1 MVRQRADLCA
11 ARYCHWRGGNPVFL
25 PPLPLLDVSIY
36 GTVWII
42 LAAYLSNFLAL
53 VLRPVL
59 AGFAQ
64 IEPALDE
71 AARLCGA
78 GLMRRMRDILLPLA
92 APSALAGGLLVF
104 LTALNEIQ
112 VSVLLVTSETQTLG
126 PTIIFLDEGGS
137 APLAA
142 AVGCLMILV
151 VLTLMLLATR
161 LTRRLPQGTL
171 PWQA

>member
-1 MVRQRADLCA
+1 MHQDWFLL
-11 ARYCHWRGGNPVFL
+11 FL
-25 PPLPLLDVSIY
+25 PPLPLLAVSIY

-53 VLRPVL
+53 VLRPTL

-64 IEPALDE
+64 IDPSLDE

-78 GLMRRMRDILLPLA
+78 GFLRRMGDILLPLA
-92 APSALAGGLLVF
+92 APSALAGSLLVF

-112 VSVLLVTSETQTLG
+112 VSVLLVTSDTQTLG

-161 LTRRLPQGTL
+161 LTRALPQGVL

>member
-1 MVRQRADLCA
+1 
-11 ARYCHWRGGNPVFL
+11 
-25 PPLPLLDVSIY
+25 
-36 GTVWII
+36 
-42 LAAYLSNFLAL
+42 
-53 VLRPVL
+53 
-59 AGFAQ
+59 
-64 IEPALDE
+64 
-71 AARLCGA
+71 
-78 GLMRRMRDILLPLA
+78 MRRMRDILLPLA
-92 APSALAGGLLVF
+92 APSALAGSLLVF

-151 VLTLMLLATR
+151 VLTFMLLATR
-161 LTRRLPQGTL
+161 LTRRLPQGIL